1 MKKYKVALLALL
13 FVAFIGGSFPI
24 DVSAKEGTV
33 TIAGTLSPTE
43 TTETT
48 SSSSISEEVPQ
59 ISSTMYE
66 ISIDSQGNSD
76 LPQLGEHPIIALLSL
91 ISGVFLLVIVL
102 LLLKRKLRD

>member
-13 FVAFIGGSFPI
+13 LVTFIGGSFPI

-59 ISSTMYE
+59 ISSTLYE
-66 ISIDSQGNSD
+66 ISIDSPGNSD

-102 LLLKRKLRD
+102 FLFKRKLRN